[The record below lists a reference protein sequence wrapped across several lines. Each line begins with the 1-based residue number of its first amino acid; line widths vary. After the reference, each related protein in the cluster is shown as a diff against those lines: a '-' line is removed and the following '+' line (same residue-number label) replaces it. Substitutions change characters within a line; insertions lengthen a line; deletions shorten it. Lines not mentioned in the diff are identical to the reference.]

1 MTLDSWSNFFLG
13 ELGASAALA
22 GLLFVSVSVNQ
33 TRILALGRMADRGLE
48 ALAMLFLVIVVASL
62 PLVPGQPL
70 RLLGAEILAA
80 GIATIAAVVPL
91 QRAYLGSTQPIYLR
105 QTSRMVGINRLA
117 VGLVALAGAVVA
129 CRGDGIGLYFL
140 PPGIL
145 LTFIA
150 SGANAWVL
158 LIEINR

>member
-1 MTLDSWSNFFLG
+1 MTLESWSNFFLG

-33 TRILALGRMADRGLE
+33 ARILTLGRMADRGLE
-48 ALAMLFLVIVVASL
+48 ALAMLFLVLVVASL

-70 RLLGAEILAA
+70 RLLGFEILVA
-80 GIATIAAVVPL
+80 GIATFAGIVPV
-91 QRAYLGSTQPIYLR
+91 QRAYLGSTQPEYLR
-105 QTSRMVGINRLA
+105 QSTRMVTINRGA
-117 VGLVALAGAVVA
+117 VVLIALAGGVLA
-129 CRGDGIGLYFL
+129 CRGDVIGLYFL

-145 LTFIA
+145 LTFVA
-150 SGANAWVL
+150 SGVNAWVL

>member
-48 ALAMLFLVIVVASL
+48 ALAMLFLVLVVASL

-80 GIATIAAVVPL
+80 GIATIVAIVPL
-91 QRAYLGSTQPIYLR
+91 QRAYLGSTQPAYLR
-105 QTSRMVGINRLA
+105 QSSRMVAINR
-117 VGLVALAGAVVA
+117 VAVVLIAVAGGVLA
-129 CRGDGIGLYFL
+129 CRGDGLGLYFL

>member
-1 MTLDSWSNFFLG
+1 
-13 ELGASAALA
+13 
-22 GLLFVSVSVNQ
+22 
-33 TRILALGRMADRGLE
+33 
-48 ALAMLFLVIVVASL
+48 MLFLVMVVASL

-80 GIATIAAVVPL
+80 GIATIVATVPL
-91 QRAYLGSTQPIYLR
+91 QRDYLGSTQPAYLR
-105 QTSRMVGINRLA
+105 QTSRMVGINRMA
-117 VGLVALAGAVVA
+117 VGLIALAGGVVA

>member
-13 ELGASAALA
+13 ELDASAALA

-33 TRILALGRMADRGLE
+33 ARILALGRMADRGLE
-48 ALAMLFLVIVVASL
+48 ALAMLFLVLVVASL
-62 PLVPGQPL
+62 PLVPGQAL

-80 GIATIAAVVPL
+80 GIVTIVAVVPL
-91 QRAYLGSTQPIYLR
+91 QRAYLGSTEPAYRR
-105 QTSRMVGINRLA
+105 QSSRMVAINRLA
-117 VGLVALAGAVVA
+117 IVLIAIAGGVLA